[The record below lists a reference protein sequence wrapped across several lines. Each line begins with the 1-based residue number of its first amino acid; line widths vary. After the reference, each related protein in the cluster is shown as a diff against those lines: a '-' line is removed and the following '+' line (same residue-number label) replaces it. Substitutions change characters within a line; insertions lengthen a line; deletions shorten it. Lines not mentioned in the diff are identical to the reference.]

1 MSSYYADKLNA
12 LSLFQVYASD
22 IPRVRQYLEAEIDFV
37 RKNLRGDEAVLE
49 LAAGYGRIMKEL
61 APHCKSI
68 VGMDI
73 SEENVA
79 LSKEYLKDYPNASMV
94 VMDVHAMDF
103 DQVFDVILCL
113 QNGLSAMGADSAV
126 IDKTLS
132 LLAPGGSAYFSSY
145 SAKFWEWRL
154 KWFEEQAE
162 KGLLGE
168 IDYDKTKDGVIIC
181 KDGFRATT
189 HSPEALDEIGKN
201 SGLSYK
207 VMEIDESSV
216 FLIISKG

>member
-1 MSSYYADKLNA
+1 MGSYYADKLNSQ
-12 LSLFQVYASD
+12 SLFQVYASD

-79 LSKEYLKDYPNASMV
+79 LSKEYLKDWPNTSMI
-94 VMDVHAMDF
+94 VMDAHAMDF

-126 IDKTLS
+126 IHKTLS

-162 KGLLGE
+162 
-168 IDYDKTKDGVIIC
+168 KDGVIIC